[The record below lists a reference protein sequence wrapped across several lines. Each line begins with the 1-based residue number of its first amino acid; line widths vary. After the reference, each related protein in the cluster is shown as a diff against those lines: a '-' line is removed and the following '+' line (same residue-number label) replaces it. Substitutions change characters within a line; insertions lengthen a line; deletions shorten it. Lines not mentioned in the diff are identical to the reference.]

1 MIRITKNFL
10 RDRAVDNQSVCVTL
24 VHGTVL
30 FRRMQRFIAAFKKK
44 ELHWYEE
51 NSEFHSTLKTQLELM
66 DPHRYFINRPF
77 KWPGSNLVRARH
89 DAAGKLVKHLRESS
103 TYEHLIIAHSH
114 GGNVVRQA
122 LDQIKG
128 EMNVRV
134 ITLATPFVEVKG
146 RDASLPFTQYLH
158 LMILGLVSCLLLAN
172 QWTTH
177 HTQLTWT
184 SDLIEFV
191 VSKIDPFILF
201 VIFVL
206 FAIVL
211 VKVFASDSAK
221 KINVLSA
228 LTKNGTSWVPEVHLL
243 ALRTIDDEASLV
255 LSVGTVASRVSRMMH
270 SFLAR
275 TSRVLFP
282 AYLVLMIANEFLI
295 HQINFNL
302 YGNSHDALRNFQYAL
317 LWSYILTTSQN
328 SIILLSSL
336 CLMFVIVASLFKG
349 VYGYEFMTF
358 AVGCNINA
366 QSVPDTANADI
377 DVVSLPAHNATKSGL
392 RHYIYNHPQCITEIT
407 RWVARSDRAR
417 KI

>member
-1 MIRITKNFL
+1 M
-10 RDRAVDNQSVCVTL
+10 DDQSVCVTL

-30 FRRMQRFIAAFKKK
+30 FRRTQRFIAAFRKK

-51 NSEFHSTLKTQLELM
+51 GSEFHSKLKTQLECIGSYK
-66 DPHRYFINRPF
+66 YFINRPF
-77 KWPGSNLVRARH
+77 KWSGSNLVRGRH
-89 DAAGKLVKHLRESS
+89 DAAGKLVKHLRDSS

-134 ITLATPFVEVKG
+134 VTLATPFIEVKG
-146 RDASLPFTQYLH
+146 QDASVHFTQYTH
-158 LMILGLVSCLLLAN
+158 MMILGLASCLLLAN
-172 QWTTH
+172 QWTTK

-184 SDLIEFV
+184 LDLIEFF
-191 VSKIDPFILF
+191 VSKVSPFVSF
-201 VIFVL
+201 GIFTL
-206 FAIVL
+206 FAMAL
-211 VKVFASDSAK
+211 VRIFAVDSPT
-221 KINVLSA
+221 KIDILSA
-228 LTKNGTSWVPEVHLL
+228 LTNNGTSWVPKVHLL
-243 ALRTIDDEASLV
+243 ALRTVDDEASLV

-282 AYLVLMIANEFLI
+282 AYLGLMLTNEFLI
-295 HQINFNL
+295 HQITFNT
-302 YGNSHDALRNFQYAL
+302 YGNSHDALRNLQYAL
-317 LWSYILTTSQN
+317 LWSDVLITSQN
-328 SIILLSSL
+328 SIILVSALCLVFVIIASL
-336 CLMFVIVASLFKG
+336 CKG

-377 DVVSLPAHNATKSGL
+377 DVVSLPAHNTTESGL
-392 RHYIYNHPQCITEIT
+392 RHYIYNHPQCITEIM
-407 RWVARSDRAR
+407 RWVVRSDRAR
-417 KI
+417 KS